1 VEQRGAVQE
10 ESDRIG
16 PGILRSDGEG
26 YRVDVVRH
34 DPGRT
39 RVEGGDTGHPAPAT
53 QVQHRL
59 PADPGGLGLH
69 DVGQQLTGRPD
80 GRPEGDRLRRPA
92 LVLPGLP
99 QRNHIW
105 GVMGHEV
112 GTPGHR
118 GQRGQPREQRG

>member
-10 ESDRIG
+10 ESDRIS

-39 RVEGGDTGHPAPAT
+39 RIKGGDTGHPAPAT

-59 PADPGGLGLH
+59 PANPEGLGLH
-69 DVGQQLTGRPD
+69 DARQQLACWPD
-80 GRPEGDRLRRPA
+80 GRPEGGRPA
-92 LVLPGLP
+92 APP
-99 QRNHIW
+99 Y
-105 GVMGHEV
+105 
-112 GTPGHR
+112 TSS
-118 GQRGQPREQRG
+118 